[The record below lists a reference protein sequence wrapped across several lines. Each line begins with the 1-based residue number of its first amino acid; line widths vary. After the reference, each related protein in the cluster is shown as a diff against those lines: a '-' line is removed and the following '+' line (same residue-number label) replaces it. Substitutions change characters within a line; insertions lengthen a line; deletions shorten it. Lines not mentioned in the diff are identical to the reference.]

1 MFSFTITITITFYVI
16 AIKVTIIIILRSSHL
31 LLINAVIIIIP
42 NILLILGV
50 LINLFILVV
59 HLLGY
64 ISIVVDVLLELLKY
78 LVVEEPLL
86 EVVVVLDLLNG
97 LALSYII
104 GIVAIS
110 VVVIRYRLIV
120 NIVELVWLSITTA
133 IITPNKKR
141 LVRKDIVRD
150 CLPVVLSL

>member
-1 MFSFTITITITFYVI
+1 M
-16 AIKVTIIIILRSSHL
+16 
-31 LLINAVIIIIP
+31 
-42 NILLILGV
+42 
-50 LINLFILVV
+50 
-59 HLLGY
+59 LGY
-64 ISIVVDVLLELLKY
+64 ISIVVDVLLELLEY

-86 EVVVVLDLLNG
+86 EVVVCFDLLNG

-104 GIVAIS
+104 GIVINYC
-110 VVVIRYRLIV
+110 VVVIIRYRLIV
-120 NIVELVWLSITTA
+120 IIVELVLLSITNTTI